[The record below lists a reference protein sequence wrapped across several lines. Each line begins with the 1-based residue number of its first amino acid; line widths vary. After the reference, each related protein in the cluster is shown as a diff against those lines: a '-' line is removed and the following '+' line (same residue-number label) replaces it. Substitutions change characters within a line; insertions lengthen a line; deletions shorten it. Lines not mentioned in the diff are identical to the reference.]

1 MVAKRISVIKK
12 TPSKLIEGI
21 LGLRFSEAWGFGAN
35 PAMHYSLPIYRFN
48 YGSKALLWR
57 LLIGI

>member
-1 MVAKRISVIKK
+1 MNSERFGFSV
-12 TPSKLIEGI
+12 
-21 LGLRFSEAWGFGAN
+21 LGAWGFGAN